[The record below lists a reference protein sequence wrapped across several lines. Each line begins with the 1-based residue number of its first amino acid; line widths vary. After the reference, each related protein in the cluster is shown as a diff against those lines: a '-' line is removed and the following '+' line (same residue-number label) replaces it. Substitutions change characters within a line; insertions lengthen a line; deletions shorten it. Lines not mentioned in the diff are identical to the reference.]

1 VIDVKFT
8 TEGLTGLETAMLALS
23 GKLDRVTAVAMTRS
37 AKSAEAEVKKQTP
50 RYINNPTR
58 WTLNSTFVKP
68 AKEGRLTTIVGF
80 NDYSSIG
87 VPAAKYLQL
96 QAKGGTAKRKPYE
109 NLLQRKG
116 LLRAGEFAVPSGLSP
131 LGFNPYGNVAASKYV
146 QVLSRLAAL
155 REAGNT
161 QNRTDSRRSTAKRK
175 ERDYFVA
182 EINGHRAIWARKGKR
197 GIVPV
202 FHFVDNAPRFSAR
215 FPVRNI
221 IETSF
226 AKAWSFELRRA
237 VRQQI
242 EYETRKGLR

>member
-1 VIDVKFT
+1 MIDVKFT
-8 TEGLTGLETAMLALS
+8 TEGLTGLQTAMLSLS

-37 AKSAEAEVKKQTP
+37 AKVAEAEVKKQTP

-68 AKEGRLTTIVGF
+68 ATESRLTTIVGF
-80 NDYSSIG
+80 KDYSSTG
-87 VPAAKYLQL
+87 TPAAKYLQL
-96 QAKGGTAKRKPYE
+96 QAKGGTANRKGYE

-116 LLRAGEFAVPSGLSP
+116 LLKPGEFAVPAGNNP
-131 LGFNPYGNVAASKYV
+131 LGFNTYGNISGAKYV
-146 QVLSRLAAL
+146 QVLSRLGAL
-155 REAGNT
+155 REIGSEG
-161 QNRTDSRRSTAKRK
+161 NRTGSARSTAKRK

-202 FHFVDNAPRFSAR
+202 FHFLDNAPRFSAR

-226 AKAWSFELRRA
+226 GKAWNAELKKA
-237 VRQQI
+237 VKAQI
-242 EYETRKGLR
+242 EYGIRKALR

>member
-8 TEGLTGLETAMLALS
+8 TEGLSGLETAMLSLS

-68 AKEGRLTTIVGF
+68 ATESRLTTIVGF
-80 NDYSSIG
+80 KDYSSSG
-87 VPAAKYLQL
+87 TAAAKYLQL
-96 QAKGGTAKRKPYE
+96 QAKGGTARPKGYE
-109 NLLQRKG
+109 KLLQRKG
-116 LLRAGEFAVPSGLSP
+116 LLRPGEFAVPAGNSP
-131 LGFNPYGNVAASKYV
+131 LGFNTYGNISGAKYV

-155 REAGNT
+155 REIGS
-161 QNRTDSRRSTAKRK
+161 QGNRTGSARSTAKRK

-182 EINGHRAIWARKGKR
+182 DINGHRAIWARKGKR

-202 FHFVDNAPRFSAR
+202 FHFVDNAPRFNAR